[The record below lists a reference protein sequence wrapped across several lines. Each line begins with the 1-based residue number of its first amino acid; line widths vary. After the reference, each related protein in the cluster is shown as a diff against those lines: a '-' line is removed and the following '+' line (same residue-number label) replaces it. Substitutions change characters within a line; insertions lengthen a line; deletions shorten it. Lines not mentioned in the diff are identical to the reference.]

1 MSSND
6 VDCRQNE
13 KWLVVGEVRPS
24 PHNKW
29 NHLRATNNTLMML
42 MLITMILKMLIMMKS
57 LVVRGSPSPHNKWN
71 HLRATILKQEIL
83 TSSGGDLDLE
93 IFVDLCMLLHTFTYF
108 CKVVNH

>member
-6 VDCRQNE
+6 VDCTQNE
-13 KWLVVGEVRPS
+13 KWLVVGEVSPS

-42 MLITMILKMLIMMKS
+42 MLITKILTMLIMMKS

-71 HLRATILKQEIL
+71 HWGQQYSTTTTIL
-83 TSSGGDLDLE
+83 
-93 IFVDLCMLLHTFTYF
+93 
-108 CKVVNH
+108 CKMVHPLA